1 MKVLVI
7 GANGKIGKI
16 ATRKLHVSEEHEVVA
31 GLRKQEQIID
41 FEVKGYETALL
52 DLEGEI
58 SAIEDAMDG
67 IDAVVFSAGSGGETG
82 AEKTMMVDLDGAV
95 KAIIAAK
102 NKGIEHFVMVS
113 AVHSNH
119 REYWSYGGGNSSIGS
134 YYHAAKHYADEAL
147 KNSGLNYT
155 IIRPVAL
162 TDEMARGSILISED
176 LTAETDSDANDLNVS
191 REDVAST
198 IVNVIGRD
206 KFYNVSFDIASGE
219 TNIAEALANL

>member
-16 ATRKLHVSEEHEVVA
+16 TTRKLHVSDDHEVVA

-52 DLEGEI
+52 DLEGEL
-58 SAIEDAMDG
+58 SAIEDAMDD
-67 IDAVVFSAGSGGETG
+67 IDAVVFSAGSGGKTG
-82 AEKTMMVDLDGAV
+82 ADKTMMIDLDGAV

-102 NKGIEHFVMVS
+102 NKGIEHFVIVS

-119 REYWSYGGGNSSIGS
+119 REYWSYGGEEASTGS

-155 IIRPVAL
+155 IVRPVLL
-162 TDEMARGSILISED
+162 TDEMATGSIEISED
-176 LTAETDSDANDLNVS
+176 LTTETGSDASELSVT

-198 IVNVIGRD
+198 IVNVLGRD
-206 KFYNVSFDIASGE
+206 KFYNVSFDLANGE
-219 TNIAEALANL
+219 TNIAEALDNL